1 MNPDD
6 ASPGEAEAPEHLEPP
21 AGPADV
27 PTPPW
32 LARRASRPV
41 RTPLTRDAIIDAALE
56 VLDSEGSEQ
65 LSMRR
70 VAAQLGVGAASLYW
84 HVPSK
89 AVLIDL
95 VLDRVIGEVELPP
108 PEPERWREQL
118 REHAHQMRAIL
129 GRHGD
134 LARLTM
140 GRVPIGPSLMLVV
153 EWQLALL
160 RAAGI
165 PDHVA
170 ALTGDLLALYV
181 GAFAVEDVLFV
192 SSLSRQDD
200 ESEDFHG
207 PEQFFAMV
215 HEYFMNLPPARF
227 PHTTALVDQIM
238 GADRDQ
244 RFAFGLDVLLAGIAA
259 QAAAS
264 PSPSEA

>member
-1 MNPDD
+1 M
-6 ASPGEAEAPEHLEPP
+6 G
-21 AGPADV
+21 GPADV

-32 LARRASRPV
+32 LAGRVARPARA
-41 RTPLTRDAIIDAALE
+41 PLTRDAIVDAAIE
-56 VLDSEGSEQ
+56 VLDTEGSEQ

-95 VLDRVIGEVELPP
+95 VLDRVIAEIELPP
-108 PEPERWREQL
+108 PEPAHWRAQL
-118 REHAHQMRAIL
+118 REHAHLMRATL

-140 GRVPIGPSLMLVV
+140 GRVPIGPSLVLVI

-160 RAAGI
+160 RSAGI

-181 GAFAVEDVLFV
+181 GAFAFEDVLFN
-192 SSLSRQDD
+192 SPPAH
-200 ESEDFHG
+200 EDAASAEFHG
-207 PEQFFAMV
+207 PEQFFVMV
-215 HEYFMNLPPARF
+215 HQYLATLPPDRF
-227 PHTTALVDQIM
+227 PHTTALV
-238 GADRDQ
+238 GELTSADRDQ
-244 RFAFGLDVLLAGIAA
+244 RFEFGLDVLLAGLAA
-259 QAAAS
+259 QAADDAS
-264 PSPSEA
+264 APALEA